1 MPPLVTRKRQAP
13 GASPVQQ
20 AQQLHQQQQPS
31 ELDLKSEASQMATDQ
46 YLQWHQQHLAN
57 SALSY
62 PDTGNDLTT
71 NLFNALNQA
80 TPPPPA
86 AVSNQLARRPAT
98 HHLVSRTNF
107 GNTADDSWPIIPE
120 DGMQPPQDQPWRNSN
135 DDLEREA
142 QIARR
147 DTQAKRKQIPP
158 FVQKLSRYVY
168 SAEYQRSLANT
179 HVAQFS

>member
-1 MPPLVTRKRQAP
+1 MPPLVMRKRQAP

-20 AQQLHQQQQPS
+20 AHQQQQQHQQPS

-46 YLQWHQQHLAN
+46 YLQWHQQQHLAN
-57 SALSY
+57 SAISY
-62 PDTGNDLTT
+62 PDPANDLTT
-71 NLFNALNQA
+71 NLLNALSQA
-80 TPPPPA
+80 TAPPPP

-98 HHLVSRTNF
+98 HHLVPRTNF
-107 GNTADDSWPIIPE
+107 ANTADDSWPIIPE
-120 DGMQPPQDQPWRNSN
+120 DGMQPPQDQAWRNSN

-158 FVQKLSRYVY
+158 FVQKLSRYVFKVK
-168 SAEYQRSLANT
+168 YQRSLTNT
-179 HVAQFS
+179 HVA